1 MAFKKATTVPNST
14 STAEVLEEGMYN
26 ARIVQIIDIGQQ
38 AHVPNPK
45 IKTPKDQF
53 KFVLKFELS
62 DEFMLNEDGTPNE
75 QKPRWFDFEV
85 AYTPDGYMHEKS
97 ILLKLWNAV
106 GATEETELKDLIGRP
121 IGVMLSKYIRKTGAK
136 AGTEANKVSAVIKLK
151 EKDAAKL
158 PPLVNPTLFFDL
170 AEPDLE
176 IFNTLPSGN
185 QYALKDKILANMNFA
200 GSKLDCLI
208 QGIEYVEQDDQESDQ
223 SDEPVSQASET
234 VETPA
239 STPATTV
246 SESATTAPA
255 VEDDPYA

>member
-1 MAFKKATTVPNST
+1 MAFKKATTVSNST
-14 STAEVLEEGMYN
+14 SVAEVLEEGMYD

-45 IKTPKDQF
+45 IKTPKDQY
-53 KFVLKFELS
+53 KFVVKFELS

-106 GATEETELKDLIGRP
+106 GADEDTELKDLIGRP
-121 IGVMLSKYIRKTGAK
+121 VGVMLSKYVRKTGAK
-136 AGTEANKVSAVIKLK
+136 AGTEANKVSAVLKLK

-158 PPLVNPTLFFDL
+158 PPLVNPTTFFDL
-170 AEPDLE
+170 SEPDLA
-176 IFNTLPSGN
+176 IFNALPSGN
-185 QYALKDKILANMNFA
+185 QYALKDRILANMNFA

-208 QGIEYVEQDDQESDQ
+208 QGIAYNEETTKEAPNNNESVQESAEAV
-223 SDEPVSQASET
+223 EPTQAAQTIPT
-234 VETPA
+234 VA
-239 STPATTV
+239 
-246 SESATTAPA
+246 
-255 VEDDPYA
+255 EDDPYA